1 MSAVLEDRPA
11 VTSLAALRTP
21 PSPESQMPVISM
33 GFGTLQSFELMQ
45 RAAKLLASSTLVPKE
60 YQGNLS
66 NCVIALN
73 MAQRIGAD
81 PLMVMQN
88 LYLVHG
94 RPGWSAQFL
103 IATFNQCGRFTAMR
117 FEFFGTK
124 DTPTW
129 GCRAYATEKSTGEKI
144 IGADITMKLAKDE
157 GWSEKAGSKWK
168 TMAQQMLMYRAASWL
183 VRAYAPEIAMGLQ
196 TVEEVRDVYDA
207 EGDGEGNFVV
217 SGVTELRAG
226 GVSTID
232 TATGELF
239 ENVEKPA
246 NPVPAL
252 TYAQVSEK
260 MNKAAKAK
268 DVDLLDAHA
277 TLITQVED
285 VTVHPELAE
294 LYKSLRAELVK

>member
-1 MSAVLEDRPA
+1 MAAQLEENTAAPVR
-11 VTSLAALRTP
+11 TNLAALR
-21 PSPESQMPVISM
+21 SPAVNEANMPTVTM
-33 GFGTLQSFELMQ
+33 GFASLQSFELMQ
-45 RAAKLLASSTLVPKE
+45 RAAKLLCTSTLVPKE

-117 FEFFGTK
+117 FEFFGAK
-124 DTPTW
+124 DSMEW

-144 IGADITMKLAKDE
+144 VGADITMKLAKAE

-168 TMAQQMLMYRAASWL
+168 TMPQQMLMYRAASWL

-196 TVEEVRDVYDA
+196 TVEEVRDVYEA
-207 EGDGEGNFVV
+207 ESDGDGNYVV
-217 SGVTELRAG
+217 NNVAELRQIDPAP
-226 GVSTID
+226 VENEQPPAPDAPD
-232 TATGELF
+232 TAALYQESLGLAQKGSDLSLDLARKLPAEMAEEISAEF
-239 ENVEKPA
+239 HRVSQEK
-246 NPVPAL
+246 
-252 TYAQVSEK
+252 S
-260 MNKAAKAK
+260 KAK
-268 DVDLLDAHA
+268 
-277 TLITQVED
+277 
-285 VTVHPELAE
+285 
-294 LYKSLRAELVK
+294 